1 MHPDDIEG
9 EEAGDER
16 VDAEEE
22 IKFTPFNM
30 KEELEEGHFDQS
42 GHYHFKKGDERHLD
56 NWLDDVDWVKV
67 KKDEAYRKKY
77 NPTDEEY
84 KSSSEDDE
92 DEGALNLVT
101 RFDSLASFKEILAF
115 MQPTESIN
123 KTLQRL
129 NKSKMNVST
138 AQRFKMKKQGIV
150 DTASE
155 NITKITGLVNEI
167 LTKTGNMNVYELT
180 YEQIQLKVKD
190 NSDRSEAGPSREP
203 ELDMYAD
210 DFDEKEKTILKEP
223 AGKSVTF
230 AKPEAVQPADDSE
243 PALMWE
249 YRLTQNE
256 DDAVLGPFTTEQM
269 SKKADNGDFK
279 ENVFVR
285 KVGDER
291 FYSSARIDFDLY
303 L

>member
-30 KEELEEGHFDQS
+30 KEELEDGHFDQQ

-67 KKDEAYRKKY
+67 KKDENYRKKY
-77 NPTDEEY
+77 YTAEGEY
-84 KSSSEDDE
+84 KSSSDD
-92 DEGALNLVT
+92 DDSDSALNLVKK
-101 RFDSLASFKEILAF
+101 FDSLTSFKEILAF
-115 MQPTESIN
+115 MQPQESIN

-129 NKSKMNVST
+129 NKSKMKVST
-138 AQRFKMKKQGIV
+138 AQRFKMKKQGII
-150 DTASE
+150 DEASE

-190 NSDRSEAGPSREP
+190 MGDKSDAGPSREV

-210 DFDEKEKTILKEP
+210 DFEVKEKKLKEP
-223 AGKSVTF
+223 GKSVTF
-230 AKPEAVQPADDSE
+230 AKPEEKAAEEE
-243 PALMWE
+243 PKLMWE
-249 YRLTQNE
+249 YRLTQDE
-256 DDAVLGPFTTEQM
+256 ADTVLGPFTTEEM

>member
-1 MHPDDIEG
+1 MFAFSQLHPDDIEG

-16 VDAEEE
+16 VDADEE

-30 KEELEEGHFDQS
+30 KEELEEGHFDTD

-67 KKDEAYRKKY
+67 KKDENYRKKY
-77 NPTDEEY
+77 YTADGEY
-84 KSSSEDDE
+84 KSSSDEDDE
-92 DEGALNLVT
+92 MAGPAKK
-101 RFDSLASFKEILAF
+101 FDSSASFKEILDF

-129 NKSKMNVST
+129 NKSKLKVST

-150 DTASE
+150 DEASE
-155 NITKITGLVNEI
+155 KITKITGLVNEI

-180 YEQIQLKVKD
+180 YEQIQLKVKNMGD
-190 NSDRSEAGPSREP
+190 SSEAGPSKEP

-210 DFDEKEKTILKEP
+210 DYEEKLKEKAKT
-223 AGKSVTF
+223 VTF
-230 AKPEAVQPADDSE
+230 AKPAAKEEEDE

-249 YRLTQNE
+249 YKIGQGDE
-256 DDAVLGPFTTEQM
+256 EVVHGPFTTQQM
-269 SKKADNGDFK
+269 SSKADNGDFK

-291 FYSSARIDFDLY
+291 FYSSARVDFDLY